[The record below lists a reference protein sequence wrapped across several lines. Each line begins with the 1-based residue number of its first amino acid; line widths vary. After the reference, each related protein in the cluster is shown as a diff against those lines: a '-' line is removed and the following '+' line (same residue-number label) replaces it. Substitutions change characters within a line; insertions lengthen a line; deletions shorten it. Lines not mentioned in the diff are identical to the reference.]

1 MKVNLLRHAKR
12 SVARDFHI
20 ETEEKSREEKQG
32 EGDAPSCA
40 ASSGIEP
47 DEDTESPKPPVEANA
62 DEDIRSSAPVQ
73 GFESD
78 EILAPRKRAKTN
90 QIVQDSD
97 EEAEGD

>member
-1 MKVNLLRHAKR
+1 MLHPVPHHLQMSLMKP
-12 SVARDFHI
+12 
-20 ETEEKSREEKQG
+20 Q
-32 EGDAPSCA
+32 
-40 ASSGIEP
+40 
-47 DEDTESPKPPVEANA
+47 SPKPPVEANA